1 MNVLQKPCDPIHVVR
16 DSTLTGSQ
24 ESGCFSHCSFTVVQ
38 WMSPHSGRPHI
49 CRHKEWRHLH
59 LVSSWPVFMLL
70 WPAVEFIWLILRAP
84 AYIYLIQLHL
94 NCEFAIMLKE
104 LVL

>member
-1 MNVLQKPCDPIHVVR
+1 
-16 DSTLTGSQ
+16 
-24 ESGCFSHCSFTVVQ
+24 
-38 WMSPHSGRPHI
+38 
-49 CRHKEWRHLH
+49 
-59 LVSSWPVFMLL
+59 MLL